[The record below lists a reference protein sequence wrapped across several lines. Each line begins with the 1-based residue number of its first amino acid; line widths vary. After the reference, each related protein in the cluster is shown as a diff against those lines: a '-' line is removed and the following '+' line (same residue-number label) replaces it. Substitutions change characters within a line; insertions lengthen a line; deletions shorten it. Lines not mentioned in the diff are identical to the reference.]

1 MRELWRGILSHRD
14 DGGAHGEASEL
25 PRVRFGQGRAGVLGV
40 LRQDHQKELVFEK
53 LRETIEAILAAATPA
68 GDARDVVARMH
79 DAVVEARTSLMEMS
93 DQLSDTERR
102 LDKERQ
108 KLEDAERRGKLADG
122 IGDKE
127 TVEVA
132 EEFAAKHRERAT
144 VLTRKLDA
152 QRAELALAER
162 EFAQMREQ
170 FKKAR
175 NQRGLEGDAS
185 DRIESAWWNIG
196 SAGGTRPELDLKDEL
211 LRSQLDTAA
220 KEAAANEQLRQLKK
234 KMDR

>member
-1 MRELWRGILSHRD
+1 M
-14 DGGAHGEASEL
+14 
-25 PRVRFGQGRAGVLGV
+25 
-40 LRQDHQKELVFEK
+40 FEK

-79 DAVVEARTSLMEMS
+79 DAVIEARTSLMEMS
-93 DQLSDTERR
+93 DQLSDIERR
-102 LDKERQ
+102 LEKELQ

-122 IGDKE
+122 IGDRE

-132 EEFAAKHRERAT
+132 EEFAAKHRERAA

-162 EFAQMREQ
+162 EFGQMREQ

-185 DRIESAWWNIG
+185 DRIESAWRNIE
-196 SAGGTRPELDLKDEL
+196 SAGGTRPELDLKVPALDVPATLPIEDGL
-211 LRSQLDTAA
+211 LTIFEKLTGGIEKCLRNTTA
-220 KEAAANEQLRQLKK
+220 NTPTS
-234 KMDR
+234 

>member
-1 MRELWRGILSHRD
+1 M
-14 DGGAHGEASEL
+14 
-25 PRVRFGQGRAGVLGV
+25 
-40 LRQDHQKELVFEK
+40 FEK
-53 LRETIEAILAAATPA
+53 LRETIEAILATATPA

-79 DAVVEARTSLMEMS
+79 DAVVEARTSLMEMG

-132 EEFAAKHRERAT
+132 EEFAAKHRERVA
-144 VLTRKLDA
+144 VLTSKLDA

-162 EFAQMREQ
+162 EFVQMREQ

-175 NQRGLEGDAS
+175 GQRGLEGDAS
-185 DRIESAWWNIG
+185 DRIESAWRNIE

-211 LRSQLDTAA
+211 LRSQLDAAA
-220 KEAAANEQLRQLKK
+220 KEAAANEQLRRLKK
-234 KMDR
+234 KMGR

>member
-1 MRELWRGILSHRD
+1 M
-14 DGGAHGEASEL
+14 
-25 PRVRFGQGRAGVLGV
+25 
-40 LRQDHQKELVFEK
+40 FEK
-53 LRETIEAILAAATPA
+53 LRETIEAILDAATPA

-79 DAVVEARTSLMEMS
+79 DAVIEARTSLMEMS

-102 LDKERQ
+102 LVKERQ

-122 IGDKE
+122 IGDRE

-132 EEFAAKHRERAT
+132 EEFAAKHRERVA

-162 EFAQMREQ
+162 EFGQMRVQ

-175 NQRGLEGDAS
+175 NQRGLESDAS
-185 DRIESAWWNIG
+185 DRIESAWQNIE

-220 KEAAANEQLRQLKK
+220 KEAAANEQLRRLKK
-234 KMDR
+234 KMGR

>member
-1 MRELWRGILSHRD
+1 
-14 DGGAHGEASEL
+14 
-25 PRVRFGQGRAGVLGV
+25 
-40 LRQDHQKELVFEK
+40 VFEK
-53 LRETIEAILAAATPA
+53 LRETVEVILAAATPV

-102 LDKERQ
+102 FDKERQ
-108 KLEDAERRGKLADG
+108 NLEDAERRGKLAGG

-132 EEFAAKHRERAT
+132 EEFAAKHRERAA
-144 VLTRKLDA
+144 VLTLKIDA

-170 FKKAR
+170 FKRAR
-175 NQRGLEGDAS
+175 TQLGLEGDAS
-185 DRIESAWWNIG
+185 NRIESAWRNIE

-211 LRSQLDTAA
+211 LRSQLDTVA